1 MDTIKTINKKELN
14 DIIDRYSE
22 LKAQINELEKEAK
35 PLNNKIKNY
44 LIEKNLKD
52 FTTKNNNKVSISI
65 SEKKSYIEFETI
77 DKLKKLNLNHII
89 KVKEYIDMDLFE
101 RELYNS
107 PNLEKEFESC
117 TQIDTTYKLNVKRG
131 QNEDN

>member
-22 LKAQINELEKEAK
+22 LKAQINELEKEAN
-35 PLNNKIKNY
+35 PLNDKIKNY

-65 SEKKSYIEFETI
+65 SEKKKYIEFETI
-77 DKLKKLNLNHII
+77 DKLKKLNLNHIV

-107 PNLEKEFESC
+107 PNLKKEFESC
-117 TQIDTTYKLNVKRG
+117 AQIDTTYKLYVKRG